1 MIKNNTILVY
11 SILMPI
17 YSIVFI
23 ILGFNRNG
31 SVGAEDIAA
40 GAILGFVIGTTVM
53 WKQEA

>member
-1 MIKNNTILVY
+1 MIKNKTILVY